1 VASLSWF
8 FLHHLSA
15 AKARA
20 CCLSRI
26 NREVTQKRTRRKEKC
41 EGDHDISETG
51 FDTPRNLA
59 HKHNSPTLL
68 NPTLKISVLPL
79 YKAHF
84 NPMRTVFTFLL
95 LATLATGLHAQ
106 KLEGKVVDKATQK
119 PIPQCHVVNK
129 RTLKGT
135 LSGEEGNFKLN
146 ISLGDTIVFSN
157 VAYKYFYFIYQDSAT
172 AIADVLVEM
181 EEQNYLLHEVSI
193 FAYELTSND
202 DKEIVLKQPST
213 PKTEE
218 LSDGRIVE
226 ANIGNPAEY
235 LYNLFG
241 SKPRQLRQLAQLKA
255 DDAYREKLKQ
265 NNNRSIVTEL
275 TGLSQ
280 SELEAFMFYC
290 KYSSVRMQTL
300 NDYDFLLSVQDCYH
314 QYVKEKELNEFLN
327 QFD

>member
-1 VASLSWF
+1 M
-8 FLHHLSA
+8 
-15 AKARA
+15 
-20 CCLSRI
+20 RI
-26 NREVTQKRTRRKEKC
+26 IKY
-41 EGDHDISETG
+41 
-51 FDTPRNLA
+51 LL
-59 HKHNSPTLL
+59 TL
-68 NPTLKISVLPL
+68 VL
-79 YKAHF
+79 F
-84 NPMRTVFTFLL
+84 
-95 LATLATGLHAQ
+95 TGLASGMHAQ
-106 KLEGKVVDKATQK
+106 KLEGKVLDNITRK

-135 LSGEEGNFKLN
+135 LTGEAGNFKLN

-157 VAYKYFYFIYQDSAT
+157 VAYKYFYFIYQDSST
-172 AIADVLVEM
+172 AITDVLVEM

-202 DKEIVLKQPST
+202 DKEIVLNEPST
-213 PKTEE
+213 PSNEE
-218 LSDGRIVE
+218 LSDGHIID

-241 SKPRQLRQLAQLKA
+241 SKPRQLRILAQLKA
-255 DDAYREKLKQ
+255 NDAYREKLKQ
-265 NNNRSIVTEL
+265 NNNRSIVIEL

-280 SELEAFMFYC
+280 NELEAFMFYC

-300 NDYDFLLSVQDCYH
+300 NDYDFLLSVQACYR